1 MDNKDIYDK
10 FNEIDFDISS
20 FEEVP
25 MDEVEKQRLKKS
37 LKEKLSNVEDY
48 KNHDKSM
55 LKDINGENKKYIK
68 KYKVVAVVA
77 ILAILIGIT
86 PLGQD
91 VIAQIAEKL
100 IFTPSHGIIRN
111 QDGKELYMLDEPVRI
126 NIDDNSV
133 LIKSIINDG
142 ANLYI
147 EIWFEEDAQ
156 DKGIDYQKEIINNLK
171 IKPVDEN
178 LKHVDSI
185 RLDVGSTSFG
195 SGGYAGLNFEQGDS
209 LITNFKLYYN
219 DKEIDEFSLK
229 KVNFKNGYDEIGGNA
244 IDKEVLLGATSYY
257 QEGERYFK
265 IWSDKEYEQLED
277 YTLNLDTIGE
287 VEVRDEEGN
296 VLSIENANDGTGRAF
311 KILSDYKGK
320 LHIKI
325 KDVDLRYS
333 LIEGAQVAIK
343 IPKNGETN
351 EINEEL
357 KLKGLEDK
365 VKATTITNK
374 AGEYTIHF
382 DFSNNYDENRTIF
395 MVRQDFRSGG
405 AMGDVENQQGE
416 VYLDNEDLTMK
427 EKLLRKIYM
436 NIDNILIHQ
445 DGDWKFIVE

>member
-10 FNEIDFDISS
+10 FNDIDFDISS
-20 FEEVP
+20 FEEIP

-37 LKEKLSNVEDY
+37 LKEKLSNVEDC

-55 LKDINGENKKYIK
+55 LKDINGENKKSIK

-111 QDGKELYMLDEPVRI
+111 QNGKELYMLEEPVRI
-126 NIDDNSV
+126 NIDDNSI

-142 ANLYI
+142 ENLYI

-156 DKGIDYQKEIINNLK
+156 DKGIDYQKELINNLK
-171 IKPVDEN
+171 IKPIDEN

-185 RLDVGSTSFG
+185 SIDVGSTSFG

-287 VEVRDEEGN
+287 VEARDEEGN

-325 KDVDLRYS
+325 KDVYLRYS
-333 LIEGAQVAIK
+333 LIEGAQVVIK

-365 VKATTITNK
+365 IKATTITNK

-405 AMGDVENQQGE
+405 TMGDVENEQGE
-416 VYLDNEDLTMK
+416 VYLDNDDLTMK
-427 EKLLRKIYM
+427 ERLLQKIYM
-436 NIDNILIHQ
+436 NIDDILIHQ